1 MTKINCKLLTSS
13 TTVITGAPGNYTVK
27 TVSHTIDP
35 TIKKTINCEVTYSDI
50 DNLAKDFGLLVAKTI
65 ARHFREK
72 HAFNITIKDFEIPE
86 VQ

>member
-13 TTVITGAPGNYTVK
+13 TTVITGVPGNYTMK

-35 TIKKTINCEVTYSDI
+35 TIEKTINREVTYCTLAS
-50 DNLAKDFGLLVAKTI
+50 LAKEFGELIALTI
-65 ARHFREK
+65 ERHYKEG
-72 HAFNITIKDFEIPE
+72 HVFNITIKDFETPT